1 MQTSPYRGFG
11 RPEATYIIE
20 RLIDKAARETGYDAL
35 ALRLKKSGDTGSN
48 ALSDWPN
55 ISL

>member
-20 RLIDKAARETGYDAL
+20 RSIDKAARETGHDAL
-35 ALRLKKSGDTGSN
+35 AL
-48 ALSDWPN
+48 
-55 ISL
+55 